1 MVLGPLVEN
10 EAGILGNKRTEEE
23 NGGKKKKKRMHLKMI
38 KKSKQE
44 NKREGKVSERKE
56 QSSM

>member
-23 NGGKKKKKRMHLKMI
+23 SGGKKKEKNAFENDQKIQAKK
-38 KKSKQE
+38 
-44 NKREGKVSERKE
+44 
-56 QSSM
+56 